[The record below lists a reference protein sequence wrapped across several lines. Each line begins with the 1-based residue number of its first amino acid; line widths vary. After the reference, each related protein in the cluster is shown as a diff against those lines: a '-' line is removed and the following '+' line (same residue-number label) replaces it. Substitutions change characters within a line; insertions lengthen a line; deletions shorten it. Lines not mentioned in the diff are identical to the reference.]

1 MSQEENTGVSMNWPG
16 HLDCEFCTGEEMGS
30 VLAEE
35 NTNKLKEMA
44 ATTISRS
51 ADFFI
56 GIQ

>member
-1 MSQEENTGVSMNWPG
+1 MSQEENTGVSINWPG
-16 HLDCEFCTGEEMGS
+16 HFSCVLWAGVVTGS

-35 NTNKLKEMA
+35 NTNKLKDPA
-44 ATTISRS
+44 AAAISRT